1 VKKRSKM
8 QVILDSNFLIDLIR
22 FKIPLEEIFELLGYD
37 TKILTLSSVLNELE
51 KIAKGKSKEAKY
63 AKLALKLID
72 LKKIEILKIEKS
84 VDEALFSLA
93 NEKTIIATNDKNLRK
108 KLKEKGLKSIYIRAK
123 KRLDF
128 SYF

>member
-1 VKKRSKM
+1 MRI
-8 QVILDSNFLIDLIR
+8 ILDSNFFIDLIR

-63 AKLALKLID
+63 AKVALKLID
-72 LKKIEILKIEKS
+72 LKKIEILKLEKS

-123 KRLDF
+123 RRLDF
-128 SYF
+128 S

>member
-22 FKIPLEEIFELLGYD
+22 FKIPFEEIFELLGYD

-63 AKLALKLID
+63 AKIALKLID
-72 LKKIEILKIEKS
+72 LKKIEILKSEKIA
-84 VDEALFSLA
+84 DEALLSLA
-93 NEKTIIATNDKNLRK
+93 NEKTIIATNDENLRK
-108 KLKEKGLKSIYIRAK
+108 KLKEKGLKSIYVRAK
-123 KRLDF
+123 KRISL
-128 SYF
+128 S